1 MPTPLLATKLHIP
14 PLRPSLVRRA
24 RLVERLDHGRA
35 RKLTL
40 VSAPAGFGKTTLVT
54 EWLADCGCPIAWV
67 SLDERDAVLGG
78 FLTYLIAALQTIQ
91 PEIGGVVLDALQSPN
106 PTPIETTL
114 TALINEINRVSARF
128 IVVLDDYHTLDS
140 PDVDGALTF
149 LLDHLPPQM
158 HLVIAT
164 REDPSLPL
172 ARLRAR
178 NQLTEVRAAD
188 LRFTL
193 DEAADFL
200 GQGMGLALGAAD
212 IGALQARTEGW
223 IVGLQLAALALQGS
237 PTAQHGMDVTGFIQ
251 AFSGSHRFVLD
262 YLVEEVLDRQPL
274 HIQHFLLSTS
284 VLDRLCGPLCEAVTD
299 SVDLSGQAMLEYC
312 EQANLML
319 IPLDDQRQWYR
330 YHHLFG
336 EVLRARLM
344 KTLPEQVIALHQRAS
359 DWYAQTGLF
368 AEAIHHAFAAEDFE
382 RAAALVERAWPSI
395 RQTRQEAIFRP
406 WVKALPNDLIRQ
418 RPVLSVICAW
428 ALLDAGEFDAV
439 EARLRDAERLLDT
452 SSEDYVVI
460 DEQQFQ
466 SLPAAVANARAYRAQ
481 ALNDL
486 PGTVRY
492 TRLALDLLAADDYY
506 ERGTTAALLGLAYWA
521 SGDLESAYDSFARG
535 LDDLERGG
543 GILIRMGGTI
553 VLAHIRSAQG
563 RLHAAADAYRQSLQ
577 RSTAHGEPLLK
588 GTAEMYLGLADI
600 SLEHGEV
607 AQAEAHLA
615 SGANLRQRASLPGY
629 DYLWCMVE
637 ARLKLAAGDLDAMFA
652 LMHEAEHLY
661 YRSPI
666 PDVRPVS
673 AMRAR
678 LLLLADRLPEALAWV
693 RGRGLSA
700 DDDLSYL
707 REYEHFTLARIL
719 LAQHRKDGGPQPL
732 ADAQRLLTRLFDA
745 AEAGGRIGSIIE
757 ARMLQAL
764 ALDSRGDTP
773 AALKSLSHA
782 LTLAEREGYFQLFV
796 DEGRPMAA
804 LLEKAAAHRLS
815 AYAGKLLA
823 AFDTPSAPAPRSVTL
838 PALID
843 PLSERELEVLRLLK
857 TELSGPEIADLLGVA
872 LSTVR
877 THTKH
882 IYDKLDA
889 TNRRAAVNRA
899 EALGLI

>member
-24 RLVERLDHGRA
+24 RLVERLDRGRD

-54 EWLADCGCPIAWV
+54 EWLAGCDCLVAWV
-67 SLDERDAVLGG
+67 SLDERDAALPG
-78 FLTYLIAALQTIQ
+78 FLTYLIAALQSVQ
-91 PEIGGVVLDALQSPN
+91 PEIGGTVLDALQSPQ
-106 PTPIETTL
+106 PTPVETIL
-114 TALINEINRVSARF
+114 IALINEINRIAAQF
-128 IVVLDDYHTLDS
+128 ILVLDDYHTLES
-140 PDVDGALTF
+140 PAVDDALVF

-158 HLVIAT
+158 HLVITT
-164 REDPSLPL
+164 REDPALPL

-178 NQLTEVRAAD
+178 NQLTELRAAD

-200 GQGMGLALGAAD
+200 GHGMGLALGAAD

-223 IVGLQLAALALQGS
+223 IAGLQLAALALQGS
-237 PTAQHGMDVTGFIQ
+237 RPAQQHTDITGFIQ

-262 YLVEEVLDRQPL
+262 YLVEEVLDRQPP

-284 VLDRLCGPLCEAVTD
+284 VLDRLCGALCDAVMGSAD
-299 SVDLSGQAMLEYC
+299 PSSQAMLEYC

-319 IPLDDQRQWYR
+319 VPLDSQRQWYR

-344 KTLPEQVIALHQRAS
+344 KTLPEQVAALHQRAS
-359 DWYAQTGLF
+359 DWYAQAGLF

-382 RAAALVERAWPSI
+382 RAAALVERVWPSI
-395 RQTRQEAIFRP
+395 RRTRQEATFRP

-439 EARLRDAERLLDT
+439 ESCLRDAERLLDALPET
-452 SSEDYVVI
+452 YVVI
-460 DEQQFQ
+460 DEQQFR
-466 SLPAAVANARAYRAQ
+466 SLPAAIANARAYRAQ

-486 PGTVRY
+486 PGTVHY
-492 TRLALDLLAADDYY
+492 TRLALDLLPEDDYY

-553 VLAHIRSAQG
+553 ILAHIRAAQG

-588 GTAEMYLGLADI
+588 GTAEMYLGLTDI
-600 SLEHGEV
+600 SLERGEV
-607 AQAEAHLA
+607 AQAETYLA
-615 SGANLRQRASLPGY
+615 SGAKLRERASLPGY

-637 ARLKLAAGDLDAMFA
+637 ARLKLATADLDAMFA
-652 LMHEAEHLY
+652 LLDEAERLY

-673 AMRAR
+673 ALRAR
-678 LLLLADRLPEALAWV
+678 MLLLADRLPEALAWV

-707 REYEHFTLARIL
+707 REYEHFTLARVL
-719 LAQHRKDGGPQPL
+719 LAQYRQDGTPHLL

-745 AEAGGRIGSIIE
+745 AEAGGRVGSVIE
-757 ARMLQAL
+757 TRMLQAL
-764 ALDSRGDTP
+764 ALDAHSDTP
-773 AALKSLSHA
+773 AALESLNHA

-804 LLEKAAAHRLS
+804 LLEKAAAHGLS
-815 AYAGKLLA
+815 VYVNKLLA
-823 AFDTPSAPAPRSVTL
+823 AFGASTTPAPHLATQSV
-838 PALID
+838 LIE
-843 PLSERELEVLRLLK
+843 PLSERELAVLRLLK
-857 TELSGPEIADLLGVA
+857 TELSGPEIAELLGVA

-882 IYDKLDA
+882 IYEKLDT